1 MRPGLFRTFVACLAL
16 VLIATAVSVS
26 AKPDFPKLT
35 GRVVDD
41 AGMLSSGAQARLTR
55 MLAALEQANGD
66 QVVVVTLPDLGGDSI
81 ETYGYQLG
89 RAWGIGQKK
98 KNNGALL
105 IIAKKE
111 RAIRI
116 EVGYGL
122 EGQLTDARSSVII
135 HQVIEPAF
143 KKGDFDAGVLQ
154 GTAAIVQ
161 LLGGKPPSEL
171 VDQASQAI
179 QHHQSDDRRPSLG
192 HTLMF
197 FVLDN
202 RHRRAVRRRGRG
214 SRRTPT
220 PSRISAVVH
229 SPGRRLRRWIRWL
242 RRRRFRRGRILRR
255 RRRLRWRRRLGWM
268 VSNDNIQ

>member
-1 MRPGLFRTFVACLAL
+1 MRRGLFRTLVACLAL
-16 VLIATAVSVS
+16 LLITAAVSAS

-41 AGMLSSGAQARLTR
+41 ASMLSPDAENRLTR

-111 RAIRI
+111 HAIRI

-143 KKGDFDAGVLQ
+143 KKGNFDAGVLQ

-161 LLGGKPPSEL
+161 LLGGKPPSQL
-171 VDQASQAI
+171 VDQASQAM
-179 QHHQSDDRRPSLG
+179 QHHPSDGRRPSLG

-197 FVLDN
+197 FVLII
-202 RHRRAVRRRGRG
+202 AIVALFGGSGGGGRG
-214 SRRTPT
+214 
-220 PSRISAVVH
+220 
-229 SPGRRLRRWIRWL
+229 G
-242 RRRRFRRGRILRR
+242 RR
-255 RRRLRWRRRLGWM
+255 RRRGFLPWFIPMGGGFGGGFGGSGGGGFGGGGFSGGGGGFGGGGASGGW
-268 VSNDNIQ
+268 

>member
-1 MRPGLFRTFVACLAL
+1 MALVLRRMLVAGLALAL
-16 VLIATAVSVS
+16 VAVAVSAS

-41 AGMLSSGAQARLTR
+41 ANMLSPAAETRLTR

-66 QVVVVTLPDLGGDSI
+66 QLVVVTLPNLGGDTI

-89 RAWGIGQKK
+89 RAWGIGQNKQD
-98 KNNGALL
+98 NGAML
-105 IIAKKE
+105 IIAKQE
-111 RAIRI
+111 HAIRI

-122 EGQLTDARSSVII
+122 EGKLTDARSSVII

-143 KKGDFDAGVLQ
+143 KKGHIDAGVLQ

-171 VDQASQAI
+171 VQQASQSI
-179 QHHQSDDRRPSLG
+179 QQHQQEDRRPSIG

-197 FVLDN
+197 FVLMI
-202 RHRRAVRRRGRG
+202 AIVALFGGGGGGGRG
-214 SRRTPT
+214 
-220 PSRISAVVH
+220 
-229 SPGRRLRRWIRWL
+229 G
-242 RRRRFRRGRILRR
+242 RR
-255 RRRLRWRRRLGWM
+255 RRRGFMPWFIPMGGGFGGGAGGFGGGGLGGGGFSGGGGGFGGGGASGGW
-268 VSNDNIQ
+268 

>member
-1 MRPGLFRTFVACLAL
+1 MRAGLRRTFVALVAL
-16 VLIATAVSVS
+16 LLVATAIAAS

-41 AGMLSSGAQARLTR
+41 AHMLSPAATSRLTR

-66 QVVVVTLPDLGGDSI
+66 QLVVVTLPDLGGDSI

-98 KNNGALL
+98 QNNGALL

-111 RAIRI
+111 HKIRI

-122 EGQLTDARSSVII
+122 EGQLTDAKSSVII

-143 KKGDFDAGVLQ
+143 KKGDYDAGVLQ
-154 GTAAIVQ
+154 GTAALVQ

-171 VDQASQAI
+171 VAQASKSI
-179 QHHQSDDRRPSLG
+179 QQHQRDDNRPTLG

-197 FVLDN
+197 FVLMI
-202 RHRRAVRRRGRG
+202 AIIALFGGGGGGGRG
-214 SRRTPT
+214 
-220 PSRISAVVH
+220 
-229 SPGRRLRRWIRWL
+229 G
-242 RRRRFRRGRILRR
+242 RR
-255 RRRLRWRRRLGWM
+255 RRRGFFPWFIPMGGGFGGGSGGFGGGGLGGGGFSGGGGSFGGGGASGGW
-268 VSNDNIQ
+268 

>member
-1 MRPGLFRTFVACLAL
+1 MRHGRYRTLAGCLAL
-16 VLIATAVSVS
+16 VLLCLAFTATA

-35 GRVVDD
+35 GRVVDNAD
-41 AGMLSSGAQARLTR
+41 MLSPDTQNRLTR

-98 KNNGALL
+98 KDNGALL

-135 HQVIEPAF
+135 HRIIEPAF
-143 KKGDFDAGVLQ
+143 KQGDFDSGVLQ
-154 GTAAIVQ
+154 GTAAIVKT
-161 LLGGKPPSEL
+161 LGGKPPSEL
-171 VDQASQAI
+171 VDQASQAM
-179 QHHQSDDRRPSLG
+179 QHHEQAERGPSLG

-197 FVLDN
+197 FVLMV
-202 RHRRAVRRRGRG
+202 AIIALFGGGGGGGRG
-214 SRRTPT
+214 
-220 PSRISAVVH
+220 
-229 SPGRRLRRWIRWL
+229 GR
-242 RRRRFRRGRILRR
+242 RRRRFGLPFFIPIGGGFGTGGFGGG
-255 RRRLRWRRRLGWM
+255 LGGGGFSGGGGGFGGGGASGGW
-268 VSNDNIQ
+268 

>member
-197 FVLDN
+197 FVLII
-202 RHRRAVRRRGRG
+202 AIVALFGGGGGGRG
-214 SRRTPT
+214 
-220 PSRISAVVH
+220 
-229 SPGRRLRRWIRWL
+229 G
-242 RRRRFRRGRILRR
+242 RR
-255 RRRLRWRRRLGWM
+255 RRRGFLPWFIPLGGGFGGGFGGSGGGGFGGGGFSGGGGGFGGGGASGGW
-268 VSNDNIQ
+268 

>member
-1 MRPGLFRTFVACLAL
+1 MRPGLRRAFVALVALA
-16 VLIATAVSVS
+16 LIATACVAD

-35 GRVVDD
+35 GRVVDN
-41 AGMLSSGAQARLTR
+41 AQMLSPAAESRLTR

-111 RAIRI
+111 HAVRI

-143 KKGDFDAGVLQ
+143 KKGDFDAGVLR

-171 VDQASQAI
+171 VQQASQAM
-179 QHHQSDDRRPSLG
+179 QHQQHEQRRPSLG

-197 FVLDN
+197 FVLIIAIVALFGGGGGGG
-202 RHRRAVRRRGRG
+202 RGGRRRRGG
-214 SRRTPT
+214 FMPWFI
-220 PSRISAVVH
+220 PMGGGFGGGA
-229 SPGRRLRRWIRWL
+229 GG
-242 RRRRFRRGRILRR
+242 FGGGG
-255 RRRLRWRRRLGWM
+255 LGGGGFSGGGGGFGGGGASGGW
-268 VSNDNIQ
+268 